1 MARVGRRYGPT
12 PMPRR
17 TSKKFAAAFS
27 DSPRAGSPLSS
38 PAPEPAGASG
48 TFVRIDLDRQRLEL
62 HVEGEVPGTWPVST
76 AANGPGEREGSEC
89 TPRGNH
95 VVRARIGAGAASGT
109 VFVGRRPTGEVYTP
123 ALGAAH
129 PGRDWILTRILWLSG
144 TEPGRNR
151 LGDVD
156 TMRRYI
162 YIHGCPDEVDIAT
175 PGSHGC
181 IRMRN
186 ADVIELFDRVEAGT
200 RVVIEARGPAH
211 RRAE

>member
-1 MARVGRRYGPT
+1 
-12 PMPRR
+12 MPNR
-17 TSKKFAAAFS
+17 TSKKFAAVFRDLSESAGTKPS
-27 DSPRAGSPLSS
+27 RVPDRAAELR
-38 PAPEPAGASG
+38 
-48 TFVRIDLDRQRLEL
+48 TFVRIDLDRQCLEL
-62 HVEGEVPGTWPVST
+62 LGQGEVRRAYPVST
-76 AANGPGEREGSEC
+76 AANGPGELEGSHC
-89 TPRGNH
+89 TPRGMH
-95 VVRARIGAGAASGT
+95 VIRARIGAGAVPGT
-109 VFVGRRPTGEVYTP
+109 VFVGRRPTGERYTP

-151 LGDVD
+151 LGRVD

-186 ADVIELFDRVEAGT
+186 ADVIDLFDRVEAGT
-200 RVVIEARGPAH
+200 RVLIEALESGQGP
-211 RRAE
+211 ED